1 MKSMLDTLDLTGT
14 AHGFDFEPTWAGG
27 YMKHAQE
34 WPQFYNAEYADNLRT
49 ALEAALSLALA
60 QNVYITCVPEHEAD
74 EAMAELNHR
83 QALLETALEPFKV
96 ASDDTKEAPK

>member
-1 MKSMLDTLDLTGT
+1 MKSMLSGLDLSTK
-14 AHGFDFEPTWAGG
+14 GFGPMAYE
-27 YMKHAQE
+27 KS
-34 WPQFYNAEYADNLRT
+34 LRA

-96 ASDDTKEAPK
+96 AGDDAKEPTK

>member
-49 ALEAALSLALA
+49 ALVAALGVIDAYKATDSYPG
-60 QNVYITCVPEHEAD
+60 VT
-74 EAMAELNHR
+74 AESIV
-83 QALLETALEPFKV
+83 AVKACKAELETALEPFKV
-96 ASDDTKEAPK
+96 AGGDAKETLK